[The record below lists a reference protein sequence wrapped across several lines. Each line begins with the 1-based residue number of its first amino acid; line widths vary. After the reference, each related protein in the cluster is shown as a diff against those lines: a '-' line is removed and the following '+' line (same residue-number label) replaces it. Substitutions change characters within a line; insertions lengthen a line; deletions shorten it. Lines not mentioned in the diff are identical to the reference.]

1 MITLERS
8 TPSQRKQ
15 IELIEKWMNIK
26 FKGCVTSKL
35 ECQFFI
41 DDYYEDAV
49 SLQQEYSELEEYE
62 NI

>member
-26 FKGCVTSKL
+26 FKGCITSKL

-49 SLQQEYSELEEYE
+49 SLQQEYNEL
-62 NI
+62 

>member
-26 FKGCVTSKL
+26 FKGSVTSKAD
-35 ECQFFI
+35 CQFFI

-49 SLQQEYSELEEYE
+49 CLQQEYNEL
-62 NI
+62 

>member
-8 TPSQRKQ
+8 TPSQRKK

-35 ECQFFI
+35 ECQLFI

-49 SLQQEYSELEEYE
+49 NLQQEYNEL
-62 NI
+62 

>member
-35 ECQFFI
+35 ECQLFI
-41 DDYYEDAV
+41 DEYYEDAV
-49 SLQQEYSELEEYE
+49 YLQQEYNEL
-62 NI
+62 

>member
-35 ECQFFI
+35 ECQLFI
-41 DDYYEDAV
+41 DEYYEDAIY
-49 SLQQEYSELEEYE
+49 LQQEYNEL
-62 NI
+62 

>member
-1 MITLERS
+1 MIALERS

-26 FKGCVTSKL
+26 FKGSVTSKV
-35 ECQFFI
+35 ECQLFI

-49 SLQQEYSELEEYE
+49 YLQQEYNEQ
-62 NI
+62 

>member
-1 MITLERS
+1 MTTLKRS

-35 ECQFFI
+35 ECQLFI
-41 DDYYEDAV
+41 DEYYEDAV
-49 SLQQEYSELEEYE
+49 YLQQEYNEL
-62 NI
+62 

>member
-8 TPSQRKQ
+8 TPSQRKK

-49 SLQQEYSELEEYE
+49 CLQQEYNEL
-62 NI
+62 

>member
-1 MITLERS
+1 MTTLERS

-35 ECQFFI
+35 ECQLFI
-41 DDYYEDAV
+41 DEYYEDAV
-49 SLQQEYSELEEYE
+49 YLQQEYNEL
-62 NI
+62 

>member
-15 IELIEKWMNIK
+15 IALIEKWMNIK
-26 FKGCVTSKL
+26 FKGCVTSKID
-35 ECQFFI
+35 CQLFI

-49 SLQQEYSELEEYE
+49 YLQQEYNEQ
-62 NI
+62 

>member
-49 SLQQEYSELEEYE
+49 SLQQEYSEL
-62 NI
+62 

>member
-8 TPSQRKQ
+8 TPSQRKK

-26 FKGCVTSKL
+26 FKGSVTSKL
-35 ECQFFI
+35 ECQLFI

-49 SLQQEYSELEEYE
+49 NLQKEYNKL
-62 NI
+62 

>member
-49 SLQQEYSELEEYE
+49 SLQQEYNEQ
-62 NI
+62 

>member
-41 DDYYEDAV
+41 DDYYEDAI
-49 SLQQEYSELEEYE
+49 SLQQEYSEL
-62 NI
+62 

>member
-1 MITLERS
+1 MITVERS

-41 DDYYEDAV
+41 DDYYEDAI
-49 SLQQEYSELEEYE
+49 SLQQEYSEL
-62 NI
+62 

>member
-8 TPSQRKQ
+8 TPTQRKQ

-49 SLQQEYSELEEYE
+49 SLQQEYNEQ
-62 NI
+62 

>member
-35 ECQFFI
+35 ECQLFI

-49 SLQQEYSELEEYE
+49 YLRQEYNEL
-62 NI
+62 

>member
-15 IELIEKWMNIK
+15 IALIEKWINIK

-35 ECQFFI
+35 ECQLFI

-49 SLQQEYSELEEYE
+49 CLQQEYNEL
-62 NI
+62 

>member
-35 ECQFFI
+35 EGQFFI
-41 DDYYEDAV
+41 DDYYEDAIN
-49 SLQQEYSELEEYE
+49 LQQEYSEL
-62 NI
+62 

>member
-8 TPSQRKQ
+8 TPFQRKQ
-15 IELIEKWMNIK
+15 IDLIEKWMNIK

-49 SLQQEYSELEEYE
+49 SLQQEYNEL
-62 NI
+62 

>member
-1 MITLERS
+1 MIKLERS

-15 IELIEKWMNIK
+15 IALIEKWMNIK

-35 ECQFFI
+35 ECQLFI

-49 SLQQEYSELEEYE
+49 YLQQEYNEQ
-62 NI
+62 

>member
-35 ECQFFI
+35 ECQFFT

-49 SLQQEYSELEEYE
+49 NLQKEYNEL
-62 NI
+62 

>member
-1 MITLERS
+1 MIILKRS

-35 ECQFFI
+35 ECQLFI
-41 DDYYEDAV
+41 DEYYEDAV
-49 SLQQEYSELEEYE
+49 YLQQEYNEQ
-62 NI
+62 

>member
-1 MITLERS
+1 MTTLERS

-35 ECQFFI
+35 ECQLFI
-41 DDYYEDAV
+41 DEYYEDAIY
-49 SLQQEYSELEEYE
+49 LQQEYNEL
-62 NI
+62 

>member
-1 MITLERS
+1 MTTLERS

-35 ECQFFI
+35 ECQLFI
-41 DDYYEDAV
+41 DDYYENAV
-49 SLQQEYSELEEYE
+49 YLQQEYNEL
-62 NI
+62 

>member
-1 MITLERS
+1 MTTLERS

-35 ECQFFI
+35 ECQLFI
-41 DDYYEDAV
+41 DEYYEDTV
-49 SLQQEYSELEEYE
+49 YLQQEYNEL
-62 NI
+62 

>member
-26 FKGCVTSKL
+26 FKGCVTNKF

-41 DDYYEDAV
+41 DDYYEDAIN
-49 SLQQEYSELEEYE
+49 LQKEYSEL
-62 NI
+62 

>member
-8 TPSQRKQ
+8 TPSQRKK

-26 FKGCVTSKL
+26 FKGYITSKVD
-35 ECQFFI
+35 CQLFI

-49 SLQQEYSELEEYE
+49 NLQKEYNEL
-62 NI
+62 

>member
-8 TPSQRKQ
+8 TSSQRKK

-49 SLQQEYSELEEYE
+49 SLQQEYSEL
-62 NI
+62 

>member
-8 TPSQRKQ
+8 TPSQRKK

-26 FKGCVTSKL
+26 FKGNVTSKL

-49 SLQQEYSELEEYE
+49 CLQQEYNEL
-62 NI
+62 

>member
-8 TPSQRKQ
+8 TPSQRKK

-41 DDYYEDAV
+41 DDYYENVV
-49 SLQQEYSELEEYE
+49 SLQKEYSEL
-62 NI
+62 